1 MKSRLLNKII
11 SYKLDETVNVR
22 AKFRLSIDEF
32 RRLFFK
38 RNVVWGLQLRGVTN
52 LSIISAKQYS
62 PLFPI

>member
-22 AKFRLSIDEF
+22 AEFRLSIDEF

-38 RNVVWGLQLRGVTN
+38 RNVVWGLQLSEVTN
-52 LSIISAKQYS
+52 LNIICAKQYS